1 LFDSA
6 IKTDSKPRRP
16 ESSDK
21 KSEKSEKRE
30 KSSKSGRSLEGNYK
44 NNVISYYL
52 TRFVLCITIVS

>member
-6 IKTDSKPRRP
+6 VKSETKPPPRRP

-30 KSSKSGRSLEGNYK
+30 KSSKSGRSLEGNYE
-44 NNVISYYL
+44 N
-52 TRFVLCITIVS
+52 